1 LRQHRHGRVVTVEPL
16 RGHHV
21 SLDEAAQRIERRA
34 DGAHGVDHSRQRD
47 RRALQRVP
55 LGLSVQRLM
64 LAELLEHDH
73 RQQARSSPSPRD
85 RMKRGRRLADLLAV
99 PAGELLPHGLDHFP
113 TSRLGFHRP
122 RHVFAELAQSA
133 AAAAFANRR
142 RINHHALAR
151 QMIGKRVALDRAG
164 ACLRQL
170 GRGGFRV
177 QILARARQALR
188 LFLSDQDVV
197 WVMTVFRLRCGER
210 LGPALS
216 GSAAGAACIER
227 LLELVGVG

>member
-1 LRQHRHGRVVTVEPL
+1 
-16 RGHHV
+16 
-21 SLDEAAQRIERRA
+21 
-34 DGAHGVDHSRQRD
+34 
-47 RRALQRVP
+47 
-55 LGLSVQRLM
+55 M

-151 QMIGKRVALDRAG
+151 QMIGKRVALGRAAREGAHVGRLRDRHLRRQFVFRRDG
-164 ACLRQL
+164 LEFFELERQL
-170 GRGGFRV
+170 VDQPRRTFRPLPKN
-177 QILARARQALR
+177 LA
-188 LFLSDQDVV
+188 
-197 WVMTVFRLRCGER
+197 
-210 LGPALS
+210 
-216 GSAAGAACIER
+216 
-227 LLELVGVG
+227 LELGDPELLCGD